1 QQRVIN
7 EYVEY
12 LNENIPDDSSNTL
25 TKKQMD
31 SILVSSRQLLGQVRQ
46 ATTAQ
51 KKSFETQE
59 IKPLQIENEISGQI
73 NIILKTVEESIAVQN
88 QVRQGVRETLLEK
101 TYTNVSWL
109 ASVGLSLSLF
119 FVLLVIM
126 DFSKSQQYR
135 MELE

>member
-1 QQRVIN
+1 AIREVRGRYLVENDVRRAIRDMDQLEDRYRKLQITDFVSNPQSLDPYQQRVIN

-59 IKPLQIENEISGQI
+59 IKLLQIENEISGQI

-88 QVRQGVRETLLEK
+88 Q
-101 TYTNVSWL
+101 
-109 ASVGLSLSLF
+109 
-119 FVLLVIM
+119 
-126 DFSKSQQYR
+126 
-135 MELE
+135 